1 MWKIRKINKRE
12 NKEIRERKQ
21 MIHMGAAS
29 VWESICL
36 LMKD

>member
-1 MWKIRKINKRE
+1 MWKIRKINKR
-12 NKEIRERKQ
+12 KTRKLERKQ

-29 VWESICL
+29 VWKSIYL